1 MNSLQTI
8 FPSPLSCQPA
18 SSRVRGFL
26 LHLAQCPLPNAAR
39 PNARQVSGFEHVF
52 EGMDVLVD
60 NMLGGDRQVRW
71 QGPGLRDCRHGRT
84 EYKHARHA
92 LGLQRRGE
100 RAVLCAGEQTSC
112 MQADH
117 KFSGQRPQ

>member
-60 NMLGGDRQVRW
+60 NMLGEIAKFGGKD
-71 QGPGLRDCRHGRT
+71 PG
-84 EYKHARHA
+84 
-92 LGLQRRGE
+92 
-100 RAVLCAGEQTSC
+100 
-112 MQADH
+112 
-117 KFSGQRPQ
+117 